1 MLPGPG
7 FWTTFFYYFAM
18 TLVIG
23 GVSASQALHISPIDP
38 IAVQIGLI
46 LGAIAGVGG
55 GYFNRSV
62 IWMLPIQGRKVFL
75 NRLEQSV
82 QSLGLGL
89 LEEEPASEA
98 GNVAANVATPT
109 PLLARVYGATGLG
122 STFSGRLYVNVYQD
136 TAEIMGRASTIKKL
150 KLML

>member
-1 MLPGPG
+1 
-7 FWTTFFYYFAM
+7 M
-18 TLVIG
+18 TLIIG
-23 GVSASQALHISPIDP
+23 GLCAGQALHISPTDP
-38 IAVQIGLI
+38 IAVQIGLL
-46 LGAIAGVGG
+46 LGAIAGLGG

-98 GNVAANVATPT
+98 ANVATPT

-136 TAEIMGRASTIKKL
+136 TAEIMGRAATIKKL